1 MNDPQ
6 PEGHMASYIRRRE
19 FLATLSGAVVARP
32 LAARA
37 QQAAMPVIGY
47 LGPALL
53 TSSRAVCA
61 HSGKA

>member
-1 MNDPQ
+1 
-6 PEGHMASYIRRRE
+6 MASYIRRRE

-47 LGPALL
+47 LAPALL